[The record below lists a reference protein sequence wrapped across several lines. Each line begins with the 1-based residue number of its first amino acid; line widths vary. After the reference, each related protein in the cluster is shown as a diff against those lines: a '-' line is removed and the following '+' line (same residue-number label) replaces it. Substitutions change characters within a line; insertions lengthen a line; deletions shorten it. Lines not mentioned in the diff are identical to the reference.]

1 MDANKLNNIMLLPVT
16 ENIMKVRSYPKKR
29 ILVLTK
35 RVSDSPIL
43 EDWSALAEAVGIRLS
58 IFNRRRGIVVFQL
71 PVNRFNN
78 R

>member
-16 ENIMKVRSYPKKR
+16 EDIMKVRSYPKKR

>member
-1 MDANKLNNIMLLPVT
+1 MDENKLNNIMLLPVT
-16 ENIMKVRSYPKKR
+16 EDIMKVRSYPKKR

>member
-1 MDANKLNNIMLLPVT
+1 
-16 ENIMKVRSYPKKR
+16 MKVRSYPKKR

-58 IFNRRRGIVVFQL
+58 IFNRR
-71 PVNRFNN
+71 
-78 R
+78 